1 MSANHRYIVYRIY
14 YGDLIVYVGRTK
26 QPLQSRIRGHLFSKP
41 MHRTIFIEQVSRI
54 EYTEME
60 TEADMNLMELYYILK
75 LKPPLNVDD
84 KAPDALTL
92 SLPEVDWKVFQ
103 TPLWEKWKHDLQEQD
118 GIYERNLK
126 RYRQIAEERRI
137 LRSRLRMGELTE
149 DQFEELARN
158 LETEFDDLKKKLGR

>member
-1 MSANHRYIVYRIY
+1 M
-14 YGDLIVYVGRTK
+14 
-26 QPLQSRIRGHLFSKP
+26 
-41 MHRTIFIEQVSRI
+41 
-54 EYTEME
+54 
-60 TEADMNLMELYYILK
+60 
-75 LKPPLNVDD
+75 
-84 KAPDALTL
+84 
-92 SLPEVDWKVFQ
+92 
-103 TPLWEKWKHDLQEQD
+103 QEQD